1 MNGQSMPRFSDR
13 QTVIC
18 AYGICGIKKKNNID
32 GTRTLCESVQQ
43 SSPPSLHKRFS
54 ISASHTFFKNML
66 KGLFCIRK
74 FSFIYE

>member
-1 MNGQSMPRFSDR
+1 VEF
-13 QTVIC
+13 
-18 AYGICGIKKKNNID
+18 KKKID

-54 ISASHTFFKNML
+54 ISARHTFFKNTL
-66 KGLFCIRK
+66 KGMDCIRK